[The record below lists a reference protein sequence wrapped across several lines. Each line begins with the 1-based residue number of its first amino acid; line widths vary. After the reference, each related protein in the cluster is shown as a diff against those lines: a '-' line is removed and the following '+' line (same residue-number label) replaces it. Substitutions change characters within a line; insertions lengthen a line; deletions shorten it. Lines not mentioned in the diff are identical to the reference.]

1 MIFAKKNVSLYQTCV
16 IKEMTQINVDIQ
28 EGYSATVLLKCFF
41 FCFFISKILVW
52 HVVYLKQAKQIKT

>member
-1 MIFAKKNVSLYQTCV
+1 MIFAKKKNVSLYQTCV

-41 FCFFISKILVW
+41 LFF
-52 HVVYLKQAKQIKT
+52 HF

>member
-41 FCFFISKILVW
+41 LFFSF
-52 HVVYLKQAKQIKT
+52 LKYWYGMLFT